1 MSLTA
6 TPVLTPGQG
15 ISHRLRLVFVAEFLE
30 LLSPACLG
38 ILYQRTCVGLRYGIH
53 VSLNEIFL
61 ESKTISLAITFRL
74 RLPYFS
80 IKRNNG
86 FTSYHYFKAWR
97 PTNQPRD
104 QFSFVIPLSLNRYT
118 HVTEYK
124 PFIHRATPP
133 IGASP

>member
-6 TPVLTPGQG
+6 TWLNARQG

-53 VSLNEIFL
+53 VSLNETFL
-61 ESKTISLAITFRL
+61 ESKTISLVIALRL

-80 IKRNNG
+80 INRNNG
-86 FTSYHYFKAWR
+86 FTGYHYFE
-97 PTNQPRD
+97 D
-104 QFSFVIPLSLNRYT
+104 
-118 HVTEYK
+118 
-124 PFIHRATPP
+124 
-133 IGASP
+133 